1 MRGLYR
7 RTKETKDMKT
17 TLHKTTRGTG
27 IIMFLLMTL
36 FASPISA
43 QGAAEVWLNKAIGR
57 LRDKGVE
64 IVFRI
69 NEEGMRTSGKLL
81 INEQKF
87 AYDTEEM
94 KIWYDGTT
102 QWTLQQGGGYN
113 ELYISNPTI
122 EDQQSINPYL
132 LLNNYKKSFTIADG
146 GEKSHNGKMTHLV
159 ILSAGDGSKDFK
171 GVNVYIYSDGTLAAL
186 ELEAT
191 NGYIYEIEIR
201 SMRNGLTFPK
211 ETFTYSKKE
220 YPADEVIDMR

>member
-1 MRGLYR
+1 MHGLYK

-43 QGAAEVWLNKAIGR
+43 QGAAEVWLNKTIGR
-57 LRDKGVE
+57 LKDKGVE

-113 ELYISNPTI
+113 ELYINNPTI

-132 LLNNYKKSFTIADG
+132 LLNNYKKSFTVTDG
-146 GEKSHNGKMTHLV
+146 GEKNYNGKLAHLV
-159 ILSAGDGSKDFK
+159 ILNVSNENEGFE

-186 ELEAT
+186 ELEST
-191 NGYIYEIEIR
+191 NGYTYKIEVR

-211 ETFTYSKKE
+211 ETFTYPQKE